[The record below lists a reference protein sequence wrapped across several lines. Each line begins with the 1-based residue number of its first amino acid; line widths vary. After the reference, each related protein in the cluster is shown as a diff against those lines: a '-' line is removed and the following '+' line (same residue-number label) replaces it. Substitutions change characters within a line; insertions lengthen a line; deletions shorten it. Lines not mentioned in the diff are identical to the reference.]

1 MSVGAIDAAVDHM
14 VATYPAICQ
23 PVTLPENS
31 VEGRPVKAIKVA
43 NGTGAR
49 TGVLFLGGT
58 HARELINPET
68 VVTFALRLCDAYTNN
83 TGLTFGPKAYAA
95 ATIKML
101 VNALDI
107 FFVPMVNP
115 DGRHFCLTSGDPW
128 WRKNRSNHP
137 GLPCRG
143 VDLNRNY
150 DILWSSGIGTSSNS
164 CSEIFKGP
172 AAFSEPE
179 TRNIRWMIDNFPDIA
194 CLVDIHSYSELVLFP
209 WGHDENQT
217 TDPNQNFQNPAFDGL
232 RGTPGGYRE
241 FMPAGDLNA
250 YIAASERVRD
260 GIAAVRGRVYTAQQS
275 IFLYPTS
282 ATTHDYAYARYFI
295 DTGRRRIL
303 GFTVETA
310 REFQPA
316 DAEKDNVISE
326 VSAGMVEFLLETL
339 CPAEVVQAL
348 LDAIFPLQA
357 MRMFRDRQMLTTP
370 AGQRYHAMFRA
381 HALRLVD
388 LAQTSKAA
396 REAGGTILR
405 IAAKFLTEKG
415 SVSSKRITRE
425 DVEQVERALRSLRKE
440 ADRPLRADIDTAL
453 ADLRKV
459 EGKPLMAAFKSLA
472 NGGPGPK
479 PRQPKVAA
487 KPKPKGKGSK
497 KTS

>member
-1 MSVGAIDAAVDHM
+1 
-14 VATYPAICQ
+14 
-23 PVTLPENS
+23 
-31 VEGRPVKAIKVA
+31 
-43 NGTGAR
+43 
-49 TGVLFLGGT
+49 
-58 HARELINPET
+58 
-68 VVTFALRLCDAYTNN
+68 
-83 TGLTFGPKAYAA
+83 
-95 ATIKML
+95 
-101 VNALDI
+101 
-107 FFVPMVNP
+107 
-115 DGRHFCLTSGDPW
+115 
-128 WRKNRSNHP
+128 
-137 GLPCRG
+137 
-143 VDLNRNY
+143 
-150 DILWSSGIGTSSNS
+150 
-164 CSEIFKGP
+164 
-172 AAFSEPE
+172 
-179 TRNIRWMIDNFPDIA
+179 
-194 CLVDIHSYSELVLFP
+194 
-209 WGHDENQT
+209 
-217 TDPNQNFQNPAFDGL
+217 
-232 RGTPGGYRE
+232 
-241 FMPAGDLNA
+241 MPAGDLSA
-250 YIAASERVRD
+250 YVAASERVRD

-459 EGKPLMAAFKSLA
+459 EGKSLMAAFKSLA
-472 NGGPGPK
+472 SGGPGPK
-479 PRQPKVAA
+479 PKQPKVAA
-487 KPKPKGKGSK
+487 KPKSKGKGSK